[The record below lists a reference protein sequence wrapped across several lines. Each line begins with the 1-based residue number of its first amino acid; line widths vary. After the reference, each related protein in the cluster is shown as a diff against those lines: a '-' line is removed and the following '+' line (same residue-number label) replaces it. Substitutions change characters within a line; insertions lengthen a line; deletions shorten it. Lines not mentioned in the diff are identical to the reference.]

1 MYFQAPDYHQVIK
14 RPMDFGTI
22 QRKLFDVA
30 YAQPQQCL
38 ADIRLVFTNC
48 AQYND
53 PSTPHAQAGRKL
65 SAVFERRVT
74 ELELEEKV
82 RHLSAAQTSSKTST
96 GGRKR

>member
-1 MYFQAPDYHQVIK
+1 
-14 RPMDFGTI
+14 MDFGTI

-38 ADIRLVFTNC
+38 ADIRLVFSNC

-53 PSTPHAQAGRKL
+53 PSSHIAQLGRKL
-65 SAVFERRVT
+65 SAHFERRVD

-82 RHLSAAQTSSKTST
+82 RSLKAATDSTSGKS
-96 GGRKR
+96 GRKR

>member
-1 MYFQAPDYHQVIK
+1 
-14 RPMDFGTI
+14 MDFGTI

-48 AQYND
+48 ASYND

-65 SAVFERRVT
+65 SAFFERRVN

-82 RHLSAAQTSSKTST
+82 RNLSAAHAGT
-96 GGRKR
+96 GARKRETK